1 MILILKKIS
10 PNALVTDI
18 EHFIKPALV
27 GGLLKK
33 SGRIERITIQ
43 MLTQANPHTVEY
55 NSLVRVE
62 PDVVGK
68 RVIKLLNRKPLNGKY
83 INIAEYDFRHRD
95 NDRRISRYKKIND
108 RRNTDR
114 RRRQLVITDITQNR
128 VTPTV
133 DHSHIGWITDS
144 TV

>member
-33 SGRIERITIQ
+33 HGRIERITIQ
-43 MLTQANPHTVEY
+43 MLIQAEPHMIEY

-62 PDVVGK
+62 PDIVGK

-83 INIAEYDFRHRD
+83 INIAEFDFRHRD

-108 RRNTDR
+108 RRNSER
-114 RRRQLVITDITQNR
+114 RRRNLIIKDITDDRIK
-128 VTPTV
+128 PLA
-133 DHSHIGWITDS
+133 DHSHAGWISES
-144 TV
+144 TL